1 VASRRMPML
10 EVDRINSFYG
20 DSHVL
25 FDVGLEVREGEVVAL
40 LGRNGAGKSTTLKTL
55 AGVIR
60 PRSGT
65 IRFAGEPIHH
75 LPSYTIARR
84 GLQLVPEERRI
95 FSTLTVE
102 ENLRLAA
109 PSAPNPWPAERIFDT
124 FPRLAERRRALGRTL
139 SGGEQQ
145 MLAIAR
151 ALIRRPQLILLDEP
165 LEGLAPMV
173 VEELLQLCHR
183 LAEAEVTVLIV
194 EQNVRAALELARR
207 VYVLNNGQKVFEG
220 TRDAL
225 RANPELA
232 SRFLGLGAG
241 DLLL

>member
-1 VASRRMPML
+1 ML

-25 FDVGLEVREGEVVAL
+25 FDVSMKVRAHEVVAL
-40 LGRNGAGKSTTLKTL
+40 LGRNGAGKTTTLKTI

-65 IRFAGEPIHH
+65 IHFAGEPIHRLASH
-75 LPSYTIARR
+75 AIARL

-95 FSTLTVE
+95 FATLTAE

-109 PSAPNPWPAERIFDT
+109 LTVPDPWPVERIFDT
-124 FPRLAERRRALGRTL
+124 FPRLAERRRARGGHL

-151 ALIRRPQLILLDEP
+151 ALIRSPKLILLDEP
-165 LEGLAPMV
+165 FEGLAPV
-173 VEELLQLCHR
+173 IVEDLLSLCQR
-183 LAEAEVTVLIV
+183 LAEAGPTIVIV
-194 EQNVRAALELARR
+194 EQNVRAALSLAQR
-207 VYVLNNGQKVFEG
+207 VYILNNGHNVFEG
-220 TRDAL
+220 TPRSLHD
-225 RANPELA
+225 NPEVM
-232 SRFLGLGAG
+232 SRYIGVGAEEEAI
-241 DLLL
+241 